1 MASKSYIAVELQNI
15 LAAFSQ
21 EVQDEYESELD
32 RITKEAV
39 KKLKATS
46 PKDTASR
53 RHYANG
59 WTVKSE
65 SRRQVKTFIVYNKTK
80 PGLAHLLEYG
90 HAKVNG
96 GRVEP
101 SPEGGHIK
109 PVETWAIQEA
119 EHAAEIAVQRAR
131 G

>member
-15 LAAFSQ
+15 LTAFSQ
-21 EVQDEYESELD
+21 DVQDEYETELD
-32 RITKEAV
+32 RITKEAA

-46 PKDTASR
+46 PKDTVSR

-59 WTVKSE
+59 WTVKRE
-65 SRRQVKTFIVYNKTK
+65 NTGHVKTFIVYNKTK
-80 PGLAHLLEYG
+80 PGLAHLLEFG

-96 GRVEP
+96 GRVAAIP
-101 SPEGGHIK
+101 HIK
-109 PVETWAIQEA
+109 AVETWAIQEA

>member
-96 GRVEP
+96 GRVAAIP
-101 SPEGGHIK
+101 HIK
-109 PVETWAIQEA
+109 DVETWAIQEA

>member
-59 WTVKSE
+59 WTVKRE
-65 SRRQVKTFIVYNKTK
+65 NRNHVKTFIVYNKTK

-96 GRVEP
+96 GRVAP
-101 SPEGGHIK
+101 IPHIK
-109 PVETWAIQEA
+109 DVETWAIQEA